1 MRDSSAVSLHAESAK
16 HEPQAPVRFQ
26 AFAKFFKAYMGTASV
41 VTAALPIPL
50 AAFHLIP
57 TYAAQE
63 KFLSTYTSLFCF
75 LMLGYLFY
83 IRHALGRL
91 MFYTKPDG
99 HVRLRAFVSVV
110 PLLLILASLALVYSY
125 HRYLLESLAV
135 FSERGVMNPTA
146 DLLKA
151 ADYREIPYSLQ
162 LTLCYLGMFLT
173 AEAAFIL
180 MALREYLQDVL
191 HIQDASLIRLR
202 GARASVTKAGH

>member
-1 MRDSSAVSLHAESAK
+1 MRDTGAIGLRAERSEV
-16 HEPQAPVRFQ
+16 EPQEPVRFA

-41 VTAALPIPL
+41 VTASLPIPL

-83 IRHALGRL
+83 IRHSLGRL
-91 MFYTKPDG
+91 MFYTRPDG
-99 HVRLRAFVSVV
+99 HVTLRLFVSFV
-110 PLLLILASLALVYSY
+110 PLLLILASLGLVFLY
-125 HRYLLESLAV
+125 HHYLMESLTA
-135 FSERGVMNPTA
+135 FSERGVMNTTT

-151 ADYREIPYSLQ
+151 ADYREIPDSLQ
-162 LTLCYLGMFLT
+162 LTVCYLGMFLT

-191 HIQDASLIRLR
+191 HIQDISLIRLPRARR
-202 GARASVTKAGH
+202 G